1 MSDPRKATTLDE
13 AALNSDGT
21 YNGHRALAWLS
32 EVLYPGRGL
41 SVEEVEQIGEDV
53 RRNRAHSTHVL

>member
-1 MSDPRKATTLDE
+1 MSDPRKATTLGE

-32 EVLYPGRGL
+32 EVLDPGRGL
-41 SVEEVEQIGEDV
+41 SVEEVEQIVEDV